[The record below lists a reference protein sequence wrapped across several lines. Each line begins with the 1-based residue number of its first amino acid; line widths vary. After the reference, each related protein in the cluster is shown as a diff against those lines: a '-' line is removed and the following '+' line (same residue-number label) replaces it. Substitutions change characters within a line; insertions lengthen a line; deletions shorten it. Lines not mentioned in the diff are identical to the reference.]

1 MMFQKPQ
8 SNRNRIQAQEDYQTN
23 IEAKQ
28 SIEALQIHLNSIE
41 TQKLEKIITMPEEMQ
56 KIPADKI
63 WQ

>member
-1 MMFQKPQ
+1 MMFQNPQ
-8 SNRNRIQAQEDYQTN
+8 NNRNRIQAQEDYQTN
-23 IEAKQ
+23 IEEKQ

>member
-1 MMFQKPQ
+1 MMFQNPQ
-8 SNRNRIQAQEDYQTN
+8 NNRNRIQAQEDYQTN